1 MGRLSRLYGNDEA
14 EFSLEVRD
22 AFQRHGLG
30 TELLHRLIAIGRH
43 EQLRWYGTVV
53 LPQNLGM
60 LPQSARSS
68 ASTPIT
74 RRPIV

>member
-22 AFQRHGLG
+22 AFQRQGLG
-30 TELLHRLIAIGRH
+30 TELLRRLVAIGRD
-43 EQLRWYGTVV
+43 EQMGCISAVV

-60 LPQSARSS
+60 LPSARSS